1 MRETS
6 THKILSKIID
16 VRPEETSSSILL
28 FLYFFCITSSA
39 GIIKPVKLSLFLD
52 QLTFERLPF
61 AYLLTAVFMGF
72 FVSLNTRLLRVMKR
86 QVYISFSL
94 AFFMANLLIFWW
106 LLSKEWQWVYYL
118 YWLWSEI
125 FMVTTV
131 TQFWILVNDI
141 FNPRQAKRLVGFLV
155 SGGLLGGICGSL
167 LSFALIKSKIVV
179 TENLLLICP
188 FILGLCLVVVVFVKK
203 SQKEDIEDRT
213 RKPGKREKVK
223 IGYVE
228 SFHLLRKNR
237 HLLLL
242 SGIMISAIVVTTL
255 IDFQFN
261 SVVEHRFVDKDART
275 AFFGMF
281 FAVLMI
287 FSFLLHTFLTGRI
300 LRKFGIR
307 MALLIAP
314 LLLLTGSAAVFLFM
328 GALFYWAVILKGAD
342 KSLAHSLNQ
351 SVRELLYIP
360 IPPEIKYKA
369 KVFIDMFVNKL
380 AKGIGAVLI
389 LVIFIVFQMR
399 DRPIQDVI
407 QDIVRSMSI
416 LVAVFAIIWII
427 LNLLITRE
435 YVNIVKRSLK
445 IKWQDADRL
454 IGEKIDVDM
463 TKLVFDT
470 LESKNRS
477 SVLYAMNLFDL
488 VKKDKM
494 SPELKKIISQKS
506 DEIKASSMDSLLDLD
521 GEVLIPEMEDTIDE
535 ENLDVQIQEI
545 MSLDVYQELMKD
557 QIDKIV
563 SEESQDTDVSRM
575 EAAKVM
581 GMMEPSPSLIQSLSR
596 LLRDKSP
603 EVVSYAV
610 ESAGKLRRKELVPFI
625 VSHLSNPYIQQV
637 AQKALENYG
646 DKIIGTLKDY
656 LGDTKEDIQLRKA
669 IPEIIAQ
676 AGSQRAANI
685 LTIEMKKENKD
696 VEPEIIAAVY
706 KMRAKNPRLV
716 FDEKTIFPKIMKKI
730 IGSHKI
736 LIEIDEMLSVRAKEV
751 SNKDLES
758 ELARSIRRIFELLS
772 LVYPH
777 EDMIK
782 AYQNI
787 CSGARKALDYSLELL
802 DNTVKKEIVEAL
814 LPLVEDIPLEDKA
827 RRGKKI
833 LKAIEK
839 TKIP

>member
-1 MRETS
+1 
-6 THKILSKIID
+6 
-16 VRPEETSSSILL
+16 
-28 FLYFFCITSSA
+28 
-39 GIIKPVKLSLFLD
+39 
-52 QLTFERLPF
+52 
-61 AYLLTAVFMGF
+61 
-72 FVSLNTRLLRVMKR
+72 
-86 QVYISFSL
+86 
-94 AFFMANLLIFWW
+94 
-106 LLSKEWQWVYYL
+106 
-118 YWLWSEI
+118 
-125 FMVTTV
+125 
-131 TQFWILVNDI
+131 
-141 FNPRQAKRLVGFLV
+141 
-155 SGGLLGGICGSL
+155 
-167 LSFALIKSKIVV
+167 
-179 TENLLLICP
+179 
-188 FILGLCLVVVVFVKK
+188 
-203 SQKEDIEDRT
+203 
-213 RKPGKREKVK
+213 
-223 IGYVE
+223 
-228 SFHLLRKNR
+228 
-237 HLLLL
+237 
-242 SGIMISAIVVTTL
+242 
-255 IDFQFN
+255 
-261 SVVEHRFVDKDART
+261 
-275 AFFGMF
+275 
-281 FAVLMI
+281 
-287 FSFLLHTFLTGRI
+287 
-300 LRKFGIR
+300 

-328 GALFYWAVILKGAD
+328 GVLFYWAVILKGAD

-360 IPPEIKYKA
+360 IPPEIKFKA

-389 LVIFIVFQMR
+389 LVIFVVFQMR
-399 DRPIQDVI
+399 DKPIQDVI
-407 QDIVRSMSI
+407 QDVVRSMSI
-416 LVAVFAIIWII
+416 LVAVFTIIWII

-506 DEIKASSMDSLLDLD
+506 DEIRASSMDSLLDLD

-535 ENLDVQIQEI
+535 ENLNAQVQEI

-563 SEESQDTDVSRM
+563 REESKDADVSRM

-596 LLRDKSP
+596 LLRDQSP

-610 ESAGKLRRKELVPFI
+610 ESAGKLKRKELVPFI
-625 VSHLSNPYIQQV
+625 VPHLSNPYIQQV

-676 AGSQRAANI
+676 TDSQRAANI
-685 LTIEMKKENKD
+685 LTIEMKKEDKD

-706 KMRAKNPRLV
+706 KMRSKNPRLT
-716 FDEKTIFPKIMKKI
+716 FDEKTIFPKIMNKI

-736 LIEIDEMLSVRAKEV
+736 LIEIDEMLSGRIKEV

-802 DNTVKKEIVEAL
+802 DNTVKREIVEVL